1 MKPSVFGCSVA
12 SEGAAVDVGV
22 LDVDGFAVDVGVPDV
37 DGFVVGSTTGATVG
51 VAVGV
56 SVATGSSAG
65 LPNTLMQALFRSIAH
80 HLQISPYCHT
90 LSVFCEISITLSC

>member
-1 MKPSVFGCSVA
+1 M
-12 SEGAAVDVGV
+12 

-65 LPNTLMQALFRSIAH
+65 LPNTLMQALFRSYYTPSTDIAVLSY
-80 HLQISPYCHT
+80 HLAS
-90 LSVFCEISITLSC
+90 SAK